1 MTNANLPRRA
11 FLTKAAIGGASLVLA
26 TTGVATATAAVS
38 DSVPGLIE
46 VHQKATVSLN
56 EIIGA
61 MCRAEARG
69 EWSEERD
76 GHLVSSAHH
85 VEYAARRELVEAV
98 PTSLAGVTALMG
110 YARQVT
116 TVDAVTWDEDDL
128 RVLVASAAEALQ
140 RLNEARA

>member
-26 TTGVATATAAVS
+26 TTGVATAAAP
-38 DSVPGLIE
+38 DSVPSLIE

-56 EIIGA
+56 EIIAA
-61 MCRAEARG
+61 MCRAEASG

-76 GHLVSSAHH
+76 GHLLSSAHN
-85 VEYAARRELVEAV
+85 VEYAARCELVEAV

-128 RVLVASAAEALQ
+128 RVLVANAAEALQ